1 MSRSLN
7 KLCLI
12 GHTGGAAEARTTGNG
27 AKVASFSLAT
37 STTWTG
43 DNGERQEKT
52 EWHRV
57 MVWNRGNSK
66 LADFAE
72 QYIGKGQKLYVE
84 GPLKYREWED
94 KDGVKRTAAELDA
107 REIILLDGKSGEPRE
122 SKPAGAQAAA
132 RSAEKAKAPAAASDF
147 PALDDEEDDLP
158 F

>member
-12 GHTGGAAEARTTGNG
+12 GHTGNAPETRTLQDG

-37 STTWTG
+37 STVWTG
-43 DNGERQEKT
+43 QNGQKNEKT

-57 MVWNRGNSK
+57 MAWNRGNQK
-66 LADFAE
+66 LADLVE
-72 QYIGKGQKLYVE
+72 QYVTKGAKLYVE

-94 KDGVKRTAAELDA
+94 KDGVKRTTAELDA
-107 REIILLDGKSGEPRE
+107 REILLLDAKSDTRGER
-122 SKPAGAQAAA
+122 PAGAAAA
-132 RSAEKAKAPAAASDF
+132 PSSSPKAAAKPESDF
-147 PALDDEEDDLP
+147 PALDDDDDDLP